1 MNNTEELE
9 ARVTALEETVADLE
23 NDMDNV
29 ESVNILQEQ
38 TLNTL
43 EIDISDNENDIEG

>member
-1 MNNTEELE
+1 M
-9 ARVTALEETVADLE
+9 ADLE

-43 EIDISDNENDIEG
+43 EIAVLDNDSDLEGWFVSSFIYK